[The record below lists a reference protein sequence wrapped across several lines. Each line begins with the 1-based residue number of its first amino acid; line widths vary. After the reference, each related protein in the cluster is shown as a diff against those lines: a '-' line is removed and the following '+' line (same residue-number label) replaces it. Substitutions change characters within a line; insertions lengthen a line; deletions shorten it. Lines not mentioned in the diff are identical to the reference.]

1 MLYNEII
8 FSSGWVDPCG
18 WAGPVN
24 LGPTMLYFEF
34 LNIKCFNRTYG
45 NHREISNKRNLK
57 YVSVSIRSIYSN
69 QNIIHTK
76 KWTKIVLCCPIS
88 LCIHTLDVYVT
99 LFCVYRSSFPS
110 VVPHPA
116 NKQAVKLSHMWS
128 EKKTSRG
135 DRISDW

>member
-57 YVSVSIRSIYSN
+57 YVSVSIRAIYSN

-76 KWTKIVLCCPIS
+76 NEQRLSYAVLFPCVSILWMCTWLSFVSSEAPAPQLSPIQQTS
-88 LCIHTLDVYVT
+88 KQSNWVT
-99 LFCVYRSSFPS
+99 CGVRRRQ
-110 VVPHPA
+110 V
-116 NKQAVKLSHMWS
+116 
-128 EKKTSRG
+128 EETE
-135 DRISDW
+135 